1 MTYTPR
7 QAAAFL
13 DLAARRKAQEAA
25 AQLSITALAT
35 QGKAKDIN
43 KRIKELSK

>member
-7 QAAAFL
+7 QAMAWL
-13 DLAARRKAQEAA
+13 ELKRIREKREAA
-25 AQLSITALAT
+25 AQLSINALAA
-35 QGKAKDIN
+35 QGKPRAIN